1 MRPDDLRRLLQGRPF
16 RPFQIHVHEATV
28 YEVRHPESAILTQ
41 STIPVNLPA
50 PGNPSLPLL
59 GEQEIIIALLHITKI
74 VLLPRTSPSNGN

>member
-50 PGNPSLPLL
+50 P
-59 GEQEIIIALLHITKI
+59 
-74 VLLPRTSPSNGN
+74 